1 MSWSQA
7 TGASSG
13 AATLPTG
20 FMVQQYG
27 TGAMGDL
34 TVLTGTSPTLSKDSY
49 FNNVTIQ
56 GTGQLKP
63 NGYRLFVS
71 GTLTISSAGSINDD
85 GVTATGVAGAAA
97 LTARGSIGGQ
107 SGGGGAGLSNTIAN
121 GAAGG
126 GVVTS
131 STSSAPTNIMP
142 NGGAGGA
149 SFSGAQ
155 VGGAGGVATN
165 PTGQSIW
172 GAWDS
177 ARITTA
183 VLFSG
188 GGGGG
193 GGSCSSSTLAVS
205 GGGGSGGGAV
215 AVYAKTVTNAGRIS
229 ANGGGGAAAVGSN
242 NAGGGG
248 GGAGGWVI
256 LVTDTPVSQV
266 GTVQANGGT
275 GGASI
280 GTSLPA
286 VAGTSGA
293 TCIIGMGGS

>member
-1 MSWSQA
+1 M
-7 TGASSG
+7 T
-13 AATLPTG
+13 
-20 FMVQQYG
+20 QQYG

-34 TVLTGTSPTLSKDSY
+34 LVLTGTSPTLSKDSY
-49 FNNVTIQ
+49 YNNVTIQ
-56 GTGQLKP
+56 GTGQLKL

-71 GTLTISSAGSINDD
+71 GTLTISSAGSVNDD
-85 GVTATGVAGAAA
+85 GLTATGVAGAAA
-97 LTARGSIGGQ
+97 LTTRGSIGGQ
-107 SGGGGAGLSNTIAN
+107 SGYGGNGLSNTIAN

-131 STSSAPTNIMP
+131 SLSSVATNIMP

-149 SFSGAQ
+149 ALSSAQ

-183 VLFSG
+183 VLFTG

-215 AVYAKTVTNAGRIS
+215 AVYAKTVSNAGRIS
-229 ANGGGGAAAVGSN
+229 ANGGGGAAAAGTN

-266 GTVQANGGT
+266 GTVQATGGT

-286 VAGTSGA
+286 VSGTSGA